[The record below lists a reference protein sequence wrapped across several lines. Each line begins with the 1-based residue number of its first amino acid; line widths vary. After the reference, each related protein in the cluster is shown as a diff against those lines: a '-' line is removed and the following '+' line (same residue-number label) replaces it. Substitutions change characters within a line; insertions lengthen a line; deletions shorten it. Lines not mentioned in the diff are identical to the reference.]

1 MSSPMAGLL
10 EWVIVMRARLAAPI
24 LVCGLTLSVGGFQ
37 TEPAAA
43 AATVPLSIR
52 GDPRGSRSPATR
64 TSDGAF
70 TVPIRV
76 ITQRGATIVFV
87 QVMVNGRG
95 PFEFILDTGA
105 SSSSVDRSLVQQLQ
119 LPLTGT
125 TTYVQGIAGEALAPV
140 VRVRTWTLGGR
151 ALQSRAMPMF
161 ELGDSR
167 VAGLLGSDEL
177 RRFGAVT
184 VDYRRQKLILHN
196 TSR

>member
-1 MSSPMAGLL
+1 M
-10 EWVIVMRARLAAPI
+10 AAPV

-37 TEPAAA
+37 AEPAT
-43 AATVPLSIR
+43 AATVAATAPLSIR
-52 GDPRGSRSPATR
+52 GDPRDPRSPATR
-64 TSDGAF
+64 TSAGAF

-76 ITQRGATIVFV
+76 VTKQGATIVFV

-105 SSSSVDRSLVQQLQ
+105 SSSSVDRSLVQRLQ
-119 LPLTGT
+119 LPMTGS
-125 TTYVQGIAGEALAPV
+125 TTYVQGIAGETLAPV

-151 ALQSRAMPMF
+151 PLQARAMPMF
-161 ELGDSR
+161 ELGDTR